1 MSTGFEFNV
10 QVRDTTGKAHTRR
23 MRHQGLVPG
32 VIYGADKAVQL
43 ITLPHDTILH
53 ALAEESFHSHILA
66 IKLDNGQTE
75 SVVLKDVQRHVFKPK
90 ILHVDFLRVSATEKL
105 TMHVPLHFIGE
116 DECAGVASGS
126 MILSKHMTDLEIK
139 CLPANLPEYIEVNI
153 AGLTAGHPVHMSE
166 IKLPKGVE
174 LSHELDEEHDQPVVS
189 VHAAKA
195 AKEDE
200 EDTSAPA
207 APTTEAEGSADSDK
221 E

>member
-75 SVVLKDVQRHVFKPK
+75 SVVLS
-90 ILHVDFLRVSATEKL
+90 I
-105 TMHVPLHFIGE
+105 
-116 DECAGVASGS
+116 
-126 MILSKHMTDLEIK
+126 
-139 CLPANLPEYIEVNI
+139 
-153 AGLTAGHPVHMSE
+153 
-166 IKLPKGVE
+166 
-174 LSHELDEEHDQPVVS
+174 
-189 VHAAKA
+189 
-195 AKEDE
+195 
-200 EDTSAPA
+200 
-207 APTTEAEGSADSDK
+207 
-221 E
+221 

>member
-43 ITLPHDTILH
+43 ITWQHDTILH

-90 ILHVDFLRVSATEKL
+90 IMHVDFLRVSATEKL

-116 DECAGVASGS
+116 DECAGVASGA
-126 MILSKHMTDLEIK
+126 MILSKQMTDLEIK
-139 CLPANLPEYIEVNI
+139 CLPANLPEFIEVDI
-153 AGLTAGHPVHMSE
+153 SGLTPGHPVHMSE

-174 LSHELDEEHDQPVVS
+174 LSHELDEEHDQS
-189 VHAAKA
+189 S
-195 AKEDE
+195 
-200 EDTSAPA
+200 TW
-207 APTTEAEGSADSDK
+207 G
-221 E
+221 